1 MTIYEQDGAP
11 RTELGAGS
19 PSEARGVPA
28 ERAGSARVQSAPALV
43 DRLTAGE
50 SYAVAFGGQGSAW
63 LETLEELVS
72 SAGVESE
79 LATLVGEVDVLLEP
93 VAEELVVVRPIG
105 FHPLRWV
112 RALAAEDPVPSAKQL
127 TSAAVSV
134 PGVLLTQ
141 IAAVRALTRQGLD
154 LAGTPPVAVVGHS
167 QGMLGV
173 ESVKAGG
180 ARDIELLALA
190 QLIGAAGTLVAR
202 RRGISI
208 LGDRPPMVSVTNAD
222 PEQIYRLLEDFSQD
236 VRTVLPPV
244 LSIRNGRRAVVITG
258 TPEQLSRF
266 ELYCKQISE
275 KQEADRKNKVRGGAV
290 FAPVFEPVQV
300 EVGFHSPR
308 LADGIDI
315 VAGWAEKTGLDVDLA
330 RELTEAILVR
340 QVDWVDEIIGVH
352 EAGARWILD
361 LGPGDILT
369 RLTAPVIR
377 GLGVGIVP
385 AATRG
390 GQRNLF
396 TVGAVPEVSR
406 AWSTYAPSVVQLPDG
421 RVKLS
426 TKFTRL
432 TGRSPILLAGMTPT
446 TVDAKI
452 VAAAANAGHWAE
464 LAGGGQ
470 VTEEIFEARID
481 ELTGLLE
488 PGRGIQFNALFLD
501 PYLWKLQVGGKRLVQ
516 KARQSG
522 APIDGLVI
530 SAGIPELEDAVEL
543 IGELNDIGISHV
555 VFKPGTVEQ
564 IRSVIRIAT
573 EVPTRP
579 VIVHIEGG
587 RAGGHHS
594 WEDLDDL
601 LLATYSE
608 LRSRANITVCVGGGI
623 GTPKRAVD
631 YLSGRWSETYGFP
644 SMPVDGILVGTAA
657 MATLE
662 ATTSPS
668 VKQMLVDTQGTDQWI
683 SAGKAQGGMAS
694 SRSQLGADIHEI
706 DNAAS
711 RCGRLLDEVAGDA
724 EAVAKRRDELIAAMA
739 RTAKPY
745 FGDVSEMTY
754 LQWLDRY
761 VALAIGDGDSTADTA
776 GPGSPWLADTWR
788 DRFARMLQRAEARLH
803 PQDRGPIE
811 TLFADTDEHGARLL
825 EKPQEA
831 IAVLVERYPDAATV
845 ALHPADVSFFNQ
857 LCKLVGKP
865 VNFVPVIDK
874 DVRRWWRSDSLW
886 QAHDARYDADQV
898 CIIPGTAAVAG
909 ITRID
914 EPVGELL
921 NRFEQAAVE
930 DTLRGGAQ
938 PEAVTSR
945 RRGRGDLTGPLATV
959 LDAPDVVWAGR
970 MATNPVHRIAGPRE
984 WQVHG
989 DISGPEMPRATH
1001 SSTGARLQVSA
1012 DDQVVLS
1019 VPISGTWIEIRFTLP
1034 ANTVDGGAPVVRTK
1048 DATAAMRA
1056 VLAIAAGVDGPDA
1069 LPRVHAGTATVT
1081 AKWNPERV
1089 ADHTGVTATFGE
1101 SLAPGLTTVPD
1112 ALVGRCWPA
1121 VFAAIGSAVTH
1132 TGVPVIE
1139 GLLSLVHLDHAAHLV
1154 APLPSV
1160 PAELTVTAT
1169 ASMAFDT
1176 EIGRVVPISVTVAL
1190 KDGQVLARLAERFA
1204 IRGRTG
1210 ALELADPVR
1219 AGGAVS
1225 DNATDT
1231 PRRRRRDVSVV
1242 APVDMRPFAV
1252 VSGDHNP
1259 IHTDRSAALLAGLES
1274 PIVHGMWLSAAA
1286 QHAVTAT
1293 DGQARPPARLIG
1305 WTARFLGMVRPGDDV
1320 DFRVDRVG
1328 IDQGAEVVEVSAR
1341 VRRGRSEATQ
1351 GAGSASD
1358 LVMSATARL
1367 AAPKTVYAFPG
1378 QGIQYKGMGMEVRAR
1393 SKAARKVWDTADKF
1407 TRDTLGFSV
1416 LSVVRDNPTSII
1428 ASGVHYHHPD
1438 GVLYLTQFTQVAMA
1452 TVAAAQVA
1460 EMREQGAFVEDA
1472 IACGHSVGEYTAL
1485 ACVTGVYEL
1494 EALLEM
1500 VFQRGSK
1507 MHDIVP
1513 RDELGRSNYRL
1524 AAIRPSQID
1533 LPDADVPAFVA
1544 DIAERTGE
1552 FLEIVNFNL
1561 RGAQYAIAGTVRG
1574 LEALEAEVE
1583 RRRELAGGRR
1593 SFILVPGIDVPFH
1606 SKVLRVGVAEFRRSL
1621 DRVLPHDADPDLI
1634 VGRYIPNLVP
1644 RPFSL
1649 DRDFIQQIRDLVP
1662 AEPLDEILADY
1673 DTWRREQ
1680 PREMTRTV
1688 FIELLAWQFASPV
1701 RWIETQDLLFTEPA
1715 AGGLGVERFVEI
1727 GVKSSPTVAGLA
1739 ANTLKLPEYA
1749 HSTIEVLNAERD
1761 AAVLFATDTDPEPDL
1776 DGSDDSDAPA
1786 SDGALKPD
1794 VAPAVA
1800 PTGAGAPSGALKSD
1814 VAPAVAPTGAG
1825 APSGALRPD
1834 DIAFDAAD
1842 ATLALIA
1849 LSAKMRVDQ
1858 IEELDS
1864 IESITD
1870 GASSRRNQLL
1880 VDLGSELNLGAID
1893 GAAEADLAGL
1903 RAQVTKLARTYKP
1916 YGPVLSDAIND
1927 HLRSALG
1934 PSGKRPGA
1942 IAERVKK
1949 FWELGDGWAKHVTIE
1964 VALGTREGSSVRG
1977 GPLGGLHDGALTD
1990 GAAVEKVIDAAV
2002 AAVAARRG
2010 TAMALPSSG
2019 AGGATVDAAAL
2030 SEFTEQITGR
2040 DGVLASAARLVLN
2053 QLGLDDPVSAPA
2065 GSIAATEADLV
2076 DLVSAELGS
2085 DWPRLVAPVF
2095 DGKKAVVFDD
2105 RWASAR
2111 EELVKLWLLD
2121 DGEIDADW
2129 ARLSERFEGAGHVV
2143 AMQAT
2148 WWQGKSLAAGRQI
2161 HASLYGRIAG
2171 GAENPDKGPHSDEV
2185 AVVTGASKGS
2195 IATSVVGRLLAG
2207 GATVVATTSRLD
2219 DERLAFYRNLYRDH
2233 ARYGAALWVVAAN
2246 MASYTDIDALVE
2258 WIGHE
2263 QTESLGPQSI
2273 HIKDALTP
2281 TLLFPFA
2288 APRVTGDLSEAGSR
2302 AEMEMKVLLWAVQ
2315 RLIGGLS
2322 RIGAERDIAS
2332 RLHVVLPGSPNRGM
2346 FGGDGAYGEAKS
2358 ALDAVVTR
2366 WNAES
2371 SWAQRVSLAHALIG
2385 WTRGT
2390 GLMGRNDAIVDAVE
2404 EAGVTT
2410 YSTDEMA
2417 AMLLQLCTVEAR
2429 AAAAHTPVKAD
2440 LTGGLG
2446 EAKLDMAALAAKA
2459 REQAASE
2466 SDTEAPEVGI
2476 GKAISALPS
2485 PPRGYL
2491 PAPPPPWA
2499 DLDLDPADLVVIVGG
2514 AELGPYGSSR
2524 TRFEMEVDNELSA
2537 AGVLELAWTTGLI
2550 RWEDDPQPGWY
2561 DSESGDLVDESELV
2575 ERYHDTVVRRC
2586 GIREFV
2592 DDGAIDPD
2600 HASPLLVSVFLDKDF
2615 TFVVSSE
2622 ADARAFVQF
2631 DPEHTVVRP
2640 VSESGDWQ
2648 VTRKAGTEIRVPRKT
2663 KLSRTVGAQI
2673 PTGFN
2678 PTVYGLSQDMANSTD
2693 RVALWNIV
2701 ATVDAFLS
2709 SGFTPT
2715 ELMRWVHPGLVA
2727 STQGTGM
2734 GGMTSMQTMYH
2745 GNLLGRNKPND
2756 ILQEVLPNVVAAHV
2770 IQSYVGS
2777 YGAMVHPVG
2786 ACATAAV
2793 SVEEGVD
2800 KIRVGKAELVVAG
2813 GFDDL
2818 TLEAVIGFGD
2828 MAATADTAM
2837 MRGRGIH
2844 DSKFSRPN
2852 DRRRLGFLEAQGGG
2866 TILLARGD
2874 LALKMGLPVLAV
2886 VAYAQSFADGVHT
2899 SIPAPGLGA
2908 LGAGRGGKDSVLARS
2923 LAKLGV
2929 GADDIAVISKH
2940 DTSTLANDPNETELH
2955 ERLADSLGRS
2965 AGAPLLIV
2973 SQKSLTGHA
2982 KGGAAVFQMMGMCQ
2996 MLRDGVIPPNRS
3008 LDCVDDELTSS
3019 AHFVWVRDTLRL
3031 GGKFPLKAGL
3041 ITSLGFGHV
3050 SGLVAL
3056 VHPQA
3061 FVASLK
3067 PEQRADYQQ
3076 RAEARLVAGQRRL
3089 MSAIAGG
3096 APMYERPADRRFGQ
3110 EVSEKRQEAAMLLN
3124 AASRLGDG
3132 DVFAI
3137 G

>member
-1 MTIYEQDGAP
+1 MTIHEHD
-11 RTELGAGS
+11 RVS
-19 PSEARGVPA
+19 A
-28 ERAGSARVQSAPALV
+28 ERDGQGPQGGKHPAGDTHALV

-50 SYAVAFGGQGSAW
+50 PYAVAFGGQGSAW

-72 SAGVESE
+72 SAGIESD
-79 LATLVGEVDVLLEP
+79 LAGLVGEVELLLEP
-93 VAEELVVVRPIG
+93 VAKELVVVRPIG
-105 FHPLRWV
+105 FEPLTWV
-112 RALAAEDPVPSAKQL
+112 RALAAEDPIPSNKHL
-127 TSAAVSV
+127 TSAAVSI

-141 IAAVRALTRQGLD
+141 IAAVRALARQGMD
-154 LAGTPPVAVVGHS
+154 LSATPPVAVAGHS
-167 QGMLGV
+167 QGVLAV
-173 ESVKAGG
+173 EALKGGG
-180 ARDIELLALA
+180 ARDVELLALA

-202 RRGISI
+202 RRGISV

-222 PEQIYRLLEDFSQD
+222 PERISRLLDEFAQD

-244 LSIRNGRRAVVITG
+244 LSIRNGRRSVVITG

-266 ELYCKQISE
+266 ELYCQQISE
-275 KQEADRKNKVRGGAV
+275 KEEADRKNKLRGGDV
-290 FAPVFEPVQV
+290 FSPVFDPVQV
-300 EVGFHSPR
+300 EVGFHTPR

-315 VAGWAEKTGLDVDLA
+315 VGAWAEKVGLDVALA
-330 RELTEAILVR
+330 RELTESILVR
-340 QVDWVDEIIGVH
+340 PVDWVQEITRVND
-352 EAGARWILD
+352 AGARWILD

-396 TVGAVPEVSR
+396 TVGAVPEVAR
-406 AWSTYAPSVVQLPDG
+406 AWSSYAPTLVRLPDG

-470 VTEEIFEARID
+470 VTEEIFANRID
-481 ELTGLLE
+481 ELSGLLE
-488 PGRGIQFNALFLD
+488 DGRTYQFNALFLD

-522 APIDGLVI
+522 AAIDGLVI
-530 SAGIPELEDAVEL
+530 SAGIPELEEAVEL
-543 IGELNDIGISHV
+543 IEELGDVGISHV

-573 EVPTRP
+573 EVSTKP
-579 VIVHIEGG
+579 VIAHIEGG

-608 LRSRANITVCVGGGI
+608 LRSRSNITVCVGGGI
-623 GTPKRAVD
+623 GTPERAAD
-631 YLSGRWSETYGFP
+631 YLSGRWAQAYGFP
-644 SMPVDGILVGTAA
+644 LMPIDGILVGTAA
-657 MATLE
+657 MAAKE

-668 VKQMLVDTQGTDQWI
+668 VKRMLVETQGTDQWI
-683 SAGKAQGGMAS
+683 GAGKASGGMAS

-706 DNAAS
+706 DNSAS

-724 EAVAKRRDELIAAMA
+724 DAVAQRRDEIIAAMA
-739 RTAKPY
+739 TTAKPY
-745 FGDVSEMTY
+745 FGDAGEMTY
-754 LQWLDRY
+754 LQWLQRY
-761 VALAIGDGDSTADTA
+761 VELAIGDGDSTADTA
-776 GPGSPWLADTWR
+776 SPGSPWLADTWR
-788 DRFARMLQRAEARLH
+788 DRFQQMLQRAEARLH
-803 PQDRGPIE
+803 PKDFGPIE
-811 TLFADTDEHGARLL
+811 TLFNDEALL
-825 EKPQEA
+825 ENPGAA
-831 IAVLVERYPDAATV
+831 IDLLLERYPDAETV
-845 ALHPADVSFFNQ
+845 QLHPADVPFFVT
-857 LCKLVGKP
+857 LCKTVGKP

-909 ITRID
+909 ITRMD

-921 NRFEQAAVE
+921 DRFEQAAVDE
-930 DTLRGGAQ
+930 ALAAGIEPT
-938 PEAVTSR
+938 AVTSR
-945 RRGRGDLTGPLATV
+945 RTGRADVTGPLAVV
-959 LDAPDVVWAGR
+959 LDAPDVQWAGR
-970 MATNPVHRIAGPRE
+970 TAINPVHRIADPSE
-984 WQVHG
+984 WLVHG
-989 DISGPEMPRATH
+989 DSEGPESRRATH
-1001 SSTGARLQVSA
+1001 SSTGARLQVEG
-1012 DDQVVLS
+1012 DRVVLS
-1019 VPISGTWIEIRFTLP
+1019 VPVSGVWVEIPFTLP
-1034 ANTVDGGAPVVRTK
+1034 PNTVDGATPVVST
-1048 DATAAMRA
+1048 DDAATAMRS
-1056 VLAIAAGVDGPDA
+1056 VLAIAAGVDGPEFMPPVTD
-1069 LPRVHAGTATVT
+1069 RTATVT
-1081 AKWNPERV
+1081 VDWDPERV

-1101 SLAPGLTTVPD
+1101 PLAPSLTTVPD
-1112 ALVGRCWPA
+1112 ALVGPCWPA
-1121 VFAAIGSAVTH
+1121 VFSAIGSAVTD
-1132 TGVPVIE
+1132 TGIPVVE
-1139 GLLSLVHLDHAAHLV
+1139 GLLSLVHLDHAAHMV
-1154 APLPSV
+1154 GALPKN
-1160 PAELTVTAT
+1160 PAQLTITAT
-1169 ASMAFDT
+1169 ALAAADT
-1176 EIGRVVPISVTVAL
+1176 DMGRVVPVSVTIAGA
-1190 KDGQVLARLAERFA
+1190 DGEVIATLDERFA
-1204 IRGRTG
+1204 ILGRTG
-1210 ALELADPVR
+1210 AAELADPVR

-1225 DNATDT
+1225 ENATDT
-1231 PRRRRRDVSVV
+1231 PRRRRRDVTTT

-1259 IHTDRSAALLAGLES
+1259 IHTDRAAALLAGLES

-1305 WTARFLGMVRPGDDV
+1305 WTARFLGMVRPGDEV
-1320 DFRVDRVG
+1320 AFRVDRVG
-1328 IDQGAEVVEVSAR
+1328 IDQGAEVLEVTAK
-1341 VRRGRSEATQ
+1341 VG
-1351 GAGSASD
+1351 SD

-1367 AAPKTVYAFPG
+1367 AAPHTVYAFPG
-1378 QGIQYKGMGMEVRAR
+1378 QGIQHKGMGMDVRAR
-1393 SKAARKVWDTADKF
+1393 SKAARKVWDKADKF

-1416 LSVVRDNPTSII
+1416 LHVVRDNPTSII
-1428 ASGVHYHHPD
+1428 ASGVPYNHPE

-1485 ACVTGVYEL
+1485 ACVTGIYEL
-1494 EALLEM
+1494 EALLET
-1500 VFQRGSK
+1500 VFHRGSK

-1533 LPDADVPAFVA
+1533 LPDDEVPEFVA
-1544 DIAERTGE
+1544 NIAANTGE

-1561 RGAQYAIAGTVRG
+1561 RGSQYAIAGTVRG

-1583 RRRELAGGRR
+1583 RRREITGGKR

-1606 SKVLRVGVAEFRRSL
+1606 SRVLRVGVAEFRRSL
-1621 DRVLPHDADPDLI
+1621 DRVMPRDKDPDVI
-1634 VGRYIPNLVP
+1634 IGRYIPNLVP
-1644 RPFSL
+1644 RPFTL
-1649 DRDFIQQIRDLVP
+1649 DRDFIQEIRDLVP
-1662 AEPLDEILADY
+1662 AEPLDPILADY
-1673 DTWRREQ
+1673 DTWLAERRI
-1680 PREMTRTV
+1680 EMARTV
-1688 FIELLAWQFASPV
+1688 LIELLAWQFASPV
-1701 RWIETQDLLFTEPA
+1701 RWIETQDLLFTEEA

-1727 GVKSSPTVAGLA
+1727 GVKSAPTVAGLA
-1739 ANTLKLPEYA
+1739 TNTLKLPEYA
-1749 HSTIEVLNAERD
+1749 HSTVEVLNAERD
-1761 AAVLFATDTDPEPDL
+1761 AAVLFATDTDPEPEPEVDEVAVEAPEAS
-1776 DGSDDSDAPA
+1776 GSPVEAAPA
-1786 SDGALKPD
+1786 
-1794 VAPAVA
+1794 APAPA
-1800 PTGAGAPSGALKSD
+1800 AAASG
-1814 VAPAVAPTGAG
+1814 P
-1825 APSGALRPD
+1825 RPD
-1834 DIAFDAAD
+1834 DIGFDAAD

-1849 LSAKMRVDQ
+1849 LSAKMRIDQ

-1927 HLRSALG
+1927 QLRTVLG
-1934 PSGKRPGA
+1934 PSGKRPAA

-1949 FWELGDGWAKHVTIE
+1949 TWELGEGWAKHVTVE
-1964 VALGTREGSSVRG
+1964 VALGTREGTSVRG
-1977 GPLGGLHDGALTD
+1977 GAMGHLHEGALAD
-1990 GAAVEKVIDAAV
+1990 AAAVDKAIDAAV
-2002 AAVAARRG
+2002 ASVAARHG
-2010 TAMALPSSG
+2010 ISVALPSSSG
-2019 AGGATVDAAAL
+2019 GGGGATIDAAAL
-2030 SEFTEQITGR
+2030 GEFTAQITGR

-2053 QLGLDDPVSAPA
+2053 QLGLDDPVSASP
-2065 GSIAATEADLV
+2065 AATDAELIDLV
-2076 DLVSAELGS
+2076 TAELGA

-2095 DGKKAVVFDD
+2095 EPKKAVLFDD

-2111 EELVKLWLLD
+2111 EDLVKLWLTD
-2121 DGEIDADW
+2121 EGDIDARW
-2129 ARLSERFEGAGHVV
+2129 VELSERFEGAGHVV
-2143 AMQAT
+2143 ATQAT
-2148 WWQGKSLAAGRQI
+2148 WWQGKALAAGRQI
-2161 HASLYGRIAG
+2161 HASLFGRIAA
-2171 GAENPDKGPHSDEV
+2171 GAENPDPGPYAHEV

-2195 IATSVVGRLLAG
+2195 IAASVVARLLDG
-2207 GATVVATTSRLD
+2207 GATVIATTSKLD
-2219 DERLAFYRNLYRDH
+2219 DERLAFYRGLYRDH

-2246 MASYTDIDALVE
+2246 MASYSDIDALVE
-2258 WIGHE
+2258 WVGTE
-2263 QTESLGPQSI
+2263 QSESLGPQSI
-2273 HIKDALTP
+2273 HIKDAQTP

-2288 APRVTGDLSEAGSR
+2288 APRVVGDLSEAGSR
-2302 AEMEMKVLLWAVQ
+2302 SEMEMKVLLWAVQ

-2322 RIGAERDIAS
+2322 KIGAERDIAS

-2358 ALDAVVTR
+2358 ALDALVSR
-2366 WNAES
+2366 WHAES
-2371 SWAQRVSLAHALIG
+2371 SWAARVSLAHALIG

-2390 GLMGRNDAIVDAVE
+2390 GLMGHNDAIVDAVE

-2417 AMLLQLCTVEAR
+2417 AMLLALCDIESKV
-2429 AAAAHTPVKAD
+2429 AAAAEPIKAD

-2446 EAKLDMAALAAKA
+2446 EANLDMAELAAKA
-2459 REQAASE
+2459 RERSASGE
-2466 SDTEAPEVGI
+2466 DDDPEAPEAEGSI
-2476 GKAISALPS
+2476 AALPS
-2485 PPRGYL
+2485 PPRGYS
-2491 PAPPPPWA
+2491 PAPPPEWA
-2499 DLDLDPADLVVIVGG
+2499 DLDVDLNDLVVIVGG

-2524 TRFEMEVDNELSA
+2524 TRFEMEVAGELSA
-2537 AGVLELAWTTGLI
+2537 AGVLELAWTTGLVK
-2550 RWEDDPQPGWY
+2550 WEDDPQPGWY
-2561 DSESGDLVDESELV
+2561 DTESGDLVDESELV
-2575 ERYHDTVVRRC
+2575 DRYHDAVVERC

-2615 TFVVSSE
+2615 SFVVSSE
-2622 ADARAFVQF
+2622 ADARAFVEF
-2631 DPEHTVVRP
+2631 DPEHTVARP
-2640 VSESGDWQ
+2640 VPDSSDWE
-2648 VTRKAGTEIRVPRKT
+2648 VIRKAGTEIRVPRKT

-2673 PTGFN
+2673 PTGFD
-2678 PTVYGLSQDMANSTD
+2678 PTVWGITPDMANSID

-2715 ELMRWVHPGLVA
+2715 ELLRWVHPSLVA

-2745 GNLLGRNKPND
+2745 GNLLGRAKPND

-2770 IQSYVGS
+2770 MQSYVGG
-2777 YGAMVHPVG
+2777 YGAMVHPVA
-2786 ACATAAV
+2786 ACATVAV

-2800 KIRVGKAELVVAG
+2800 KIRLGKAEFVVAG

-2818 TLEAVIGFGD
+2818 TLEAIIGFGD
-2828 MAATADTAM
+2828 MAATADTEM
-2837 MRGRGIH
+2837 MRAKGIS
-2844 DSKFSRPN
+2844 DSKFSRAN

-2866 TILLARGD
+2866 TILLANGA
-2874 LALKMGLPVLAV
+2874 LAAKMGLPVLAV
-2886 VAYAQSFADGVHT
+2886 VGYAQSFADGVHT
-2899 SIPAPGLGA
+2899 SIPAPGLGG
-2908 LGAGRGGKDSVLARS
+2908 LGAGRGGKDSQLARS

-2929 GADDIAVISKH
+2929 GADDIAVVSKH

-2955 ERLADSLGRS
+2955 ERLADSMGRS
-2965 AGAPLLIV
+2965 PGNPLFVV
-2973 SQKSLTGHA
+2973 SQKTLTGHS
-2982 KGGAAVFQMMGMCQ
+2982 KGGAAAFQLMGLCQ

-3008 LDCVDDELTSS
+3008 LDCVDDELAT
-3019 AHFVWVRDTLRL
+3019 AGHFVWVREALDLR
-3031 GGKFPLKAGL
+3031 GKFPLKAGL
-3041 ITSLGFGHV
+3041 VTSLGFGHV
-3050 SGLVAL
+3050 SGLIAL

-3061 FVASLK
+3061 FIAALDPADRDGYRK
-3067 PEQRADYQQ
+3067 RAEQR
-3076 RAEARLVAGQRRL
+3076 LLAGQRRL
-3089 MSAIAGG
+3089 ASAIAGG
-3096 APMYERPADRRFGQ
+3096 RPMYEKPADRRFNHD
-3110 EVSEKRQEAAMLLN
+3110 EPEKRQEAAMLLN
-3124 AASRLGDG
+3124 ADARLGEDDLYVG
-3132 DVFAI
+3132 
-3137 G
+3137 